1 MRLIEIGKD
10 GKPVEPLEL
19 PQTAQQVGESFS
31 GMYQVRGST
40 PPPWVGYFAEE
51 DGTVVGTCA
60 FKSPPEN
67 QRVEIAYFT
76 FPGHE
81 GRGVATEMARKL
93 VAVARET
100 VADITLVA
108 QTLPQESASTSVLR
122 KLGFQYTG
130 QVTHPED
137 GQVWEWQLS

>member
-10 GKPVEPLEL
+10 GKPVESLEL

-31 GMYQVRGST
+31 GMYQAQGFT
-40 PPPWVGYFAEE
+40 PPWVGYFAEE